1 MAEYDS
7 LEQKL
12 QAGIAAARGGDR
24 VTARRLLEEVIAED
38 DMNELAWIWLASSV
52 TTLSERRACLEK
64 VLSINPK
71 NERAREALNKL
82 SGGRATPAARRDSD
96 SEEYERLRQ
105 SQQQARPTPRPTSV
119 DLGASP
125 VVRRRRR
132 AFNPLWLAVLILL
145 GLAVVGGGVLA
156 PTLFTPPTPT
166 RPPLILPT
174 SGPTNTPPPTATPYI
189 VDASTRTVSTL
200 PPTFTPT
207 NTPTETPTFTP
218 SPTLLPPSE
227 YTALYEGRSA
237 GQVNPS
243 LYQIRGDGSAE
254 RLLGDDIRDVT
265 YDSTGEVIAFVR
277 DVTYQPDEAN
287 PEPSTVSEIFIAPAN
302 DPALATQVTDLRIR
316 NAFSPSF
323 SPDGRL
329 IVFVSDWDG
338 DDDLWLLDLQT
349 QVISQLTSNVTQD
362 RDPHWSPDGTTIVY
376 SADQET
382 PTQFDL
388 YTLTFVVSEGDEAE
402 GQVSI
407 ARIRDM
413 AGNNWSPRWS
423 PDGRRIAFL
432 SDRDGDADVH
442 VINAEGDNPIE
453 LTIADR
459 GAEDRAL
466 DWTPDGRYVGFVSN
480 REGDIFQLYQV
491 DLRADAVIRVTN
503 NNRDILSVRY
513 RPEVRFRVQE
523 GQ

>member
-1 MAEYDS
+1 MTDYDG

-12 QAGIAAARGGDR
+12 QAGIAAARSGDR

-38 DMNELAWIWLASSV
+38 DNNELAWIWLASSV

-71 NERAREALNKL
+71 NERAKEALSKL
-82 SGGRATPAARRDSD
+82 GGGRPATTASTRERDAD
-96 SEEYERLRQ
+96 EYERLRQ
-105 SQQQARPTPRPTSV
+105 SQQQARPISRPASV
-119 DLGASP
+119 DLGVRP
-125 VVRRRRR
+125 TRRRRL
-132 AFNPLWLAVLILL
+132 NPAWIVILVLL
-145 GLAVVGGGVLA
+145 GIAVIGGSVVGPSLFA
-156 PTLFTPPTPT
+156 PSTPT
-166 RPPLILPT
+166 RPPLIVPT

-207 NTPTETPTFTP
+207 HTPTETPTFTP

-237 GQVNPS
+237 GQTNPS
-243 LYQIRGDGSAE
+243 LYQIRGDGTDE
-254 RLLGDDIRDVT
+254 RLLGDDIRDVA
-265 YDSTGEVIAFVR
+265 YDSTGDVIAFIR
-277 DVTYQPDEAN
+277 DVTYEPDETN
-287 PEPSTVSEIFIAPAN
+287 PEGTTVSEIFIGPAN

-316 NAFSPSF
+316 NAFSPAF

-349 QVISQLTSNVTQD
+349 QVISQLTNNVTQD

-376 SADQET
+376 SADQDT

-388 YTLTFVVSEGDEAE
+388 YTLTFNTQAGDEGE
-402 GQVSI
+402 GQFVI

-423 PDGRRIAFL
+423 PDGSRIAFL

-442 VINAEGDNPIE
+442 VINASGDNPLV
-453 LTIADR
+453 LTLADDN
-459 GAEDRAL
+459 AEDRAL
-466 DWTPDGRYVGFVSN
+466 DWTPDGLYVGFVSN
-480 REGDIFQLYQV
+480 REDDTFQVYQV
-491 DLRADAVIRVTN
+491 DLRADSVVRVTN

-513 RPEVRFRVQE
+513 RPEVRFRVQI
-523 GQ
+523 GR